1 MEHTNE
7 LREVMENIKL
17 SGAIDAKDQF
27 EIDNI
32 LKNIEDAVQAGI
44 VKNERLQKQIEGL
57 EEELAFKEDEL
68 EDTENTLQA
77 VETDKENLE
86 TELEDIKPL
95 VPTTLEDERKLLITR
110 RLMHNLTEEELTKL
124 ETFAKSQFKKPGI
137 IYQEVF

>member
-32 LKNIEDAVQAGI
+32 LKNIEDAVQAGV
-44 VKNERLQKQIEGL
+44 VKNKQLQKQIDAIYAETDRDADVQEHG
-57 EEELAFKEDEL
+57 EL
-68 EDTENTLQA
+68 E
-77 VETDKENLE
+77 
-86 TELEDIKPL
+86 PM
-95 VPTTLEDERKLLITR
+95 TLEDERKLLIAR
-110 RLMHNLTEEELTKL
+110 RLMHNLTEDELTKL

-137 IYQEVF
+137 IYKDVY